1 MREMN
6 RDGSELEGSGFTHS
20 VSLSCGSSL
29 LLQAVSPELYAAS
42 EASGLAGG
50 GWGCAA
56 AQGVLQDAVPSSSS
70 SLPFCQLCL
79 AAAHSAG
86 REVGWGCCR
95 GFVPVKPR

>member
-29 LLQAVSPELYAAS
+29 LLQAESPELCAGS

-50 GWGCAA
+50 GGGCAA
-56 AQGVLQDAVPSSSS
+56 AQGAVQDAVPSSFF
-70 SLPFCQLCL
+70 SLPFCQLSALQLPTVEGGRQAGVGAL
-79 AAAHSAG
+79 AL
-86 REVGWGCCR
+86 
-95 GFVPVKPR
+95 FL